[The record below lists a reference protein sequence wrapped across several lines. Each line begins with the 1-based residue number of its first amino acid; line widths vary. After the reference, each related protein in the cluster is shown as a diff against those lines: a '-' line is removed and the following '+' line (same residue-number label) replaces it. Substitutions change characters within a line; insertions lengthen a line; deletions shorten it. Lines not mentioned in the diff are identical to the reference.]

1 MVRARRELERV
12 AEEGRQ
18 ENEAGKQE
26 VARLRSEFAQEVA
39 AMQQVQERQR
49 TRVELDVG
57 GVRHVTSVA
66 TLRSRPG
73 SMLDAL
79 FSGRYN
85 IEEEEGSGEH
95 ASNEAEQLIAV
106 LSRIVRGKGGRKARG
121 KQGGKGRG
129 KNGGSGGNSNAG
141 EGQRCTN
148 CGGDHRSIECT
159 KPVVD
164 KAMRPCWVCHKT

>member
-12 AEEGRQ
+12 AEAGRQ

-73 SMLDAL
+73 SMLDAM
-79 FSGRYN
+79 FSGWYN
-85 IEEEEGSGEH
+85 IEEEG
-95 ASNEAEQLIAV
+95 
-106 LSRIVRGKGGRKARG
+106 
-121 KQGGKGRG
+121 
-129 KNGGSGGNSNAG
+129 
-141 EGQRCTN
+141 
-148 CGGDHRSIECT
+148 
-159 KPVVD
+159 
-164 KAMRPCWVCHKT
+164 